1 MKTSTSVSLLPLMQG
16 FFTQRLMQQREA
28 SPHTVDSYRSSF
40 KLFFRFAS
48 KRLGLPPERMHFGQI
63 DAPLVTAFLDDLET
77 SRNVGARTRNL
88 RLTAIHSFFRYA
100 AFELPTHG
108 AQIQRVLAIPGKR
121 FTRKQVGF
129 LNREEVDALLGAPDR
144 GSWSG
149 RRDHAFI
156 LTAVQ
161 TGLRV
166 SEMTGLKR
174 QDLVL
179 GTGAHVQVIGKG
191 RKSRSTPL
199 AKPTCAVLKAWLR
212 EPQRGDQDVL
222 FPSFR
227 GERLTIHGVQHLLK
241 KHRATAAEKCP
252 SLKNRRV
259 TVHVL
264 RHTAAMDMYQS
275 EIDRSLIAMWLGHE
289 SFETTRVYVD
299 ATLAMKEKALA
310 KTTPHNGKPGRY
322 KAKDSL
328 LAFLDSL

>member
-1 MKTSTSVSLLPLMQG
+1 MKASTSASLLPLMQR
-16 FFTQRLMQQREA
+16 FFTQRLMQQREV

-48 KRLGLPPERMHFGQI
+48 KRLGLPPERMNFEQI

-77 SRNVGARTRNL
+77 SRNVSARTRNL

-144 GSWSG
+144 ESWSG

-227 GERLTIHGVQHLLK
+227 GEPLTIHGVQHLLK

-275 EIDRSLIAMWLGHE
+275 DIDRSLIAMWLGHE

-310 KTTPHNGKPGRY
+310 KITPRNGKPGRY